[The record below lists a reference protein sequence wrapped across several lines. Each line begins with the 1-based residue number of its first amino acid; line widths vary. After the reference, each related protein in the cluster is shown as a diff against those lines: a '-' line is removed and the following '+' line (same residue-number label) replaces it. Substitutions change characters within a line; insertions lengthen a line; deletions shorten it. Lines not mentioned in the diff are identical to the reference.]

1 MRNQSRVL
9 NGRLWKILVF
19 MGLMIACLAIRFDFY
34 YDLNDDTA
42 IRDIL
47 SGRYTGEP
55 SGYCIQML
63 YPLGW
68 LIAAAYRAI
77 RKISWY
83 GLFLCACQFGV
94 LALIAWRLLSITKKV
109 WLQVILLIL
118 EGVLA
123 FGLMGRELVILQYS
137 VTSGLCMAGAIF
149 WYLTTPRDQKPA
161 PYLRGNLAAVA
172 LVLIA
177 FMIRTEVCMMLLP
190 FLALA
195 GLSQWAKETKP
206 FTGTNVRKYLMV
218 AGSAFLGILILY
230 SIDSFAY
237 RSTEWKSF
245 RTFFDAR
252 TNLYDF
258 YGIPDYDQN
267 EEFYQSI
274 GLSRESYTLL
284 QNYNF
289 ALDDS
294 IDESLLERIAQYQQE
309 NAGNGGTLYRIDG
322 FVCKNSPKEALWL
335 YKQHLLTL
343 ENGIKTCIL
352 LAAYLLYFLLASGR
366 KKSGC
371 CWRVLSL
378 FVIRSA
384 LWMYLYMVNRV
395 LTRVTVPLLIMEF
408 ALLAGWIIQE
418 IQTLDTSSRFN
429 IMKVSGVI
437 TLLGLCGLMETVINM
452 ENTGKE
458 YDMRL
463 EADAR
468 WNTLTEYCSHNPK
481 QYYSIDVYSSTSY
494 QGTPNADKIFAAS
507 DNQYTNYDIC
517 GGWIAKSPLMK
528 AKQEKAGF
536 KGLEEALLTGQVLF
550 VAKPDSDVSWL
561 SAYYQNR
568 GKTVEPKVTD
578 EVKTA
583 DGETIYLIYQLQ

>member
-68 LIAAAYRAI
+68 LIATAYRAI

-83 GLFLCACQFGV
+83 GLFLCTCQFGV

-123 FGLMGRELVILQYS
+123 LGLMGRELVILQYS

-206 FTGTNVRKYLMV
+206 FAGTNVRKYLMV

-245 RTFFDAR
+245 RAFFDAR
-252 TNLYDF
+252 TQLYDY
-258 YGIPDYDQN
+258 YGIPAYEQN

-274 GLSRESYTLL
+274 GLSQESYTLL

-294 IDESLLERIAQYQQE
+294 IDEGLLERIVQYQRE
-309 NAGNGGTLYRIDG
+309 NAGLYRIG
-322 FVCKNSPKEALWL
+322 GLAFRNSPKKALWL
-335 YKQHLLTL
+335 YKQQLLTL
-343 ENGIKTCIL
+343 ENGIKTCMIL
-352 LAAYLLYFLLASGR
+352 ATYLLYFLLASGR
-366 KKSGC
+366 RKSGC
-371 CWRVLSL
+371 CWRILLL
-378 FVIRSA
+378 FGIRSA

-395 LTRVTVPLLIMEF
+395 LARVTVPLLIMEF
-408 ALLAGWIIQE
+408 ALLSGWIIQE
-418 IQTLDTSSRFN
+418 LQKLDTISRLQR
-429 IMKVSGVI
+429 MKVSGVI
-437 TLLGLCGLMETVINM
+437 TLLGLCGLTGTVINM

-458 YDMRL
+458 YEMRQ
-463 EADAR
+463 EADIR
-468 WNTLTEYCSHNPK
+468 WNALTAYCNSNSQ

-494 QGTPNADKIFAAS
+494 QGTPYSDKIFATS

-517 GGWIAKSPLMK
+517 GGWISKSPLTR

-536 KGLEEALLTGQVLF
+536 GGLEEALLTGDALF
-550 VAKPDSDVSWL
+550 VAKLDSDVSWL
-561 SAYYQNR
+561 KAYYLKR
-568 GKTVEPKVTD
+568 GKTVELQVMD

-583 DGETIYLIYQLQ
+583 AGETVYLVYGLIGVQ

>member
-1 MRNQSRVL
+1 MKNQSRIL
-9 NGRLWKILVF
+9 AGRPWKLLIFIGFLV
-19 MGLMIACLAIRFDFY
+19 ACLSIRFDFY

-47 SGRYTGEP
+47 SGRYTGVP

-83 GLFLCACQFGV
+83 GLFLCICQFTV
-94 LALIAWRLLSITKKV
+94 LVLIGWRLLGLTKKV
-109 WLQVILLIL
+109 WLQAILLVL
-118 EGVLA
+118 EGVLVL
-123 FGLMGRELVILQYS
+123 GLMGRELVIVQYS

-149 WYLTTPRDQKPA
+149 WYLTTPGEQKPA
-161 PYLRGNLAAVA
+161 SYLRSNLVA
-172 LVLIA
+172 IVLVLVS

-195 GLSQWAKETKP
+195 GLSQWAKEKKP
-206 FTGTNVRKYLMV
+206 FTGTNVRKYLLV
-218 AGSAFLGILILY
+218 VGTAFLGMLILY
-230 SIDSFAY
+230 SLDSFAY

-245 RTFFDAR
+245 QAFFDAR
-252 TNLYDF
+252 TQLYDY
-258 YGIPDYDQN
+258 YGIPAYEQN

-274 GLSRESYTLL
+274 GLSQESYTLL

-294 IDESLLERIAQYQQE
+294 IDEGLLERIVQYQRE
-309 NAGNGGTLYRIDG
+309 NARLYRIG
-322 FVCKNSPKEALWL
+322 GLAFRNSPKEALWL
-335 YKQHLLTL
+335 YKQQLLTL
-343 ENGIKTCIL
+343 ENGIKTCMI
-352 LAAYLLYFLLASGR
+352 LAAYLLYFLLTSGR
-366 KKSGC
+366 RKSGC
-371 CWRVLSL
+371 CWRIVLL
-378 FVIRSA
+378 FGIRSA

-395 LTRVTVPLLIMEF
+395 LARVTVPLLIMEF

-418 IQTLDTSSRFN
+418 LQELDTASCLQR
-429 IMKVSGVI
+429 MKVSGVI
-437 TLLGLCGLMETVINM
+437 TLLGLCGLTGTVINM

-458 YDMRL
+458 YEMRQ
-463 EADAR
+463 EADIR
-468 WNTLTEYCSHNPK
+468 WNTLTAYCSSNSQ

-494 QGTPNADKIFAAS
+494 QGTPYSDKIFATS

-517 GGWIAKSPLMK
+517 GGWISKSPLTR
-528 AKQEKAGF
+528 AKQDRAGF
-536 KGLEEALLTGQVLF
+536 GGLEEALLTGDALF
-550 VAKPDSDVSWL
+550 VTKPDSDVSWL
-561 SAYYQNR
+561 KAYYLKR
-568 GKTVEPKVTD
+568 GKTVEPQVMN

-583 DGETIYLIYQLQ
+583 AGETVYLVYGLIGVQ

>member
-1 MRNQSRVL
+1 MKNQSRVL
-9 NGRLWKILVF
+9 NGRLWKILIF
-19 MGLMIACLAIRFDFY
+19 MGIMVACLAIRFDFY

-68 LIAAAYRAI
+68 LIAATYRAI

-94 LALIAWRLLSITKKV
+94 LALIAWRLLSVTKKV

-137 VTSGLCMAGAIF
+137 VTSGLCMAGAVF

-161 PYLRGNLAAVA
+161 PYLRGNLAAVV

-195 GLSQWAKETKP
+195 GLSQWSKETKP
-206 FTGTNVRKYLMV
+206 FAGTNVRKYLMV

-245 RTFFDAR
+245 RAFFDAR

-258 YGIPDYDQN
+258 YGIPDYDRN

-284 QNYNF
+284 QN
-289 ALDDS
+289 
-294 IDESLLERIAQYQQE
+294 
-309 NAGNGGTLYRIDG
+309 
-322 FVCKNSPKEALWL
+322 
-335 YKQHLLTL
+335 
-343 ENGIKTCIL
+343 
-352 LAAYLLYFLLASGR
+352 
-366 KKSGC
+366 
-371 CWRVLSL
+371 
-378 FVIRSA
+378 
-384 LWMYLYMVNRV
+384 
-395 LTRVTVPLLIMEF
+395 
-408 ALLAGWIIQE
+408 
-418 IQTLDTSSRFN
+418 
-429 IMKVSGVI
+429 
-437 TLLGLCGLMETVINM
+437 
-452 ENTGKE
+452 
-458 YDMRL
+458 
-463 EADAR
+463 
-468 WNTLTEYCSHNPK
+468 
-481 QYYSIDVYSSTSY
+481 
-494 QGTPNADKIFAAS
+494 
-507 DNQYTNYDIC
+507 
-517 GGWIAKSPLMK
+517 
-528 AKQEKAGF
+528 
-536 KGLEEALLTGQVLF
+536 
-550 VAKPDSDVSWL
+550 
-561 SAYYQNR
+561 
-568 GKTVEPKVTD
+568 
-578 EVKTA
+578 
-583 DGETIYLIYQLQ
+583 